1 MFEMLIGKLL
11 GSFSETAATVYLERK
26 RLKHELEMTRI
37 KGKIAYEVAKID
49 RAMRSE
55 GLDQEWELES
65 IKNSGYKDEWV
76 LFLISIPMVLSFF
89 PQTVVYVQMG
99 FAALEQT
106 PDWYQWLIMM
116 ILPAAYGIRT
126 WKRNFLK

>member
-11 GSFSETAATVYLERK
+11 GSFSETAATVYLEKK
-26 RLKHELEMTRI
+26 RLKHELEITKV

-106 PDWYQWLIMM
+106 PEWYQWLIMM